1 MGVKI
6 RERKLAGGEVAFYI
20 DVYHGEIDEGKPKRF
35 SVKTGLQENPKNRKA
50 FNLAK
55 AEAEDQRR
63 GYEKDFQA
71 DPKGLFDRKAKSA
84 GDFVEY
90 LRTSI
95 ENTSY
100 PVEVNALKKIVSFSG
115 GAVPFDKLNNEWL
128 ERFKV
133 YLLSEDSINQNTAAS
148 YLGLISKT
156 IRQAWRSGFIKEDFT
171 GKVTRIKQK
180 KREDIQRNYLTLDDI
195 EALHNAYCKNE
206 MLKQAFLF
214 GCFSGLRISDIELL
228 TWDKISF
235 VNGAPFIKFRQK
247 KTGGYEECAIPEQA
261 VKILMEVKKLHPEF
275 APDGNDRVFILPNR
289 QLISKI
295 LHIWGREAGLTWDL
309 HFHVSRHTM
318 AVMMLSSGSDIYAVS
333 KQLGHDDIG
342 TTQIYC
348 NLASNARVREVNRLP
363 TLSEP
368 SAVAISPVMIVSSQ
382 EQINQPE
389 KVLTPKAGSIAAA
402 LEAEGESVAKALR
415 LKKSP
420 SGRYMFDGR
429 EYSAKELAIA
439 VSKDE

>member
-133 YLLSEDSINQNTAAS
+133 
-148 YLGLISKT
+148 
-156 IRQAWRSGFIKEDFT
+156 
-171 GKVTRIKQK
+171 
-180 KREDIQRNYLTLDDI
+180 
-195 EALHNAYCKNE
+195 
-206 MLKQAFLF
+206 
-214 GCFSGLRISDIELL
+214 
-228 TWDKISF
+228 
-235 VNGAPFIKFRQK
+235 
-247 KTGGYEECAIPEQA
+247 
-261 VKILMEVKKLHPEF
+261 
-275 APDGNDRVFILPNR
+275 
-289 QLISKI
+289 
-295 LHIWGREAGLTWDL
+295 
-309 HFHVSRHTM
+309 
-318 AVMMLSSGSDIYAVS
+318 
-333 KQLGHDDIG
+333 
-342 TTQIYC
+342 
-348 NLASNARVREVNRLP
+348 
-363 TLSEP
+363 
-368 SAVAISPVMIVSSQ
+368 
-382 EQINQPE
+382 
-389 KVLTPKAGSIAAA
+389 
-402 LEAEGESVAKALR
+402 
-415 LKKSP
+415 
-420 SGRYMFDGR
+420 
-429 EYSAKELAIA
+429 
-439 VSKDE
+439 